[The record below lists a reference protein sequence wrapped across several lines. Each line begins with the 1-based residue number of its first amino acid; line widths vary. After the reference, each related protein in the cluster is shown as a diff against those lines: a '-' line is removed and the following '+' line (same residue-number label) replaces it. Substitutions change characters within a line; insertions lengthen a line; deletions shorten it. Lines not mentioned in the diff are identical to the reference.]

1 MTLST
6 RTNNA
11 NRRKMT
17 NKNQPPT
24 LHRLVMIVLLT
35 GMAWSA
41 SAEPLQIKGRALGQ
55 SQKLACVGEGVTFQS
70 IYTLVTQNQA
80 TIPSLKLT
88 NSTSCDVPTPTF
100 AGQPLDTEVTMLFVN
115 DRLIQVKF
123 EMSPLDWT
131 PAAEFAVTTERAY
144 GKPRRDRR
152 NIKQGLMTDTWA
164 QGPETLLMTWTTLK
178 DGRRSVEVVLR
189 DVPSFSA
196 FQKIIDYNSKQFGR
210 ADSDARLTD
219 TK

>member
-1 MTLST
+1 
-6 RTNNA
+6 
-11 NRRKMT
+11 MT
-17 NKNQPPT
+17 NKKQPPT

-41 SAEPLQIKGRALGQ
+41 SAEPMQIKGRVLGQ

-70 IYTLVTQNQA
+70 LDNLVTQNKA

-88 NSTSCDVPTPTF
+88 DSTSCDVPITTF
-100 AGQPLDTEVTMLFVN
+100 AGQALDTEMTMLFVN
-115 DRLIQVKF
+115 DRMIQVKF
-123 EMSPLDWT
+123 ELSPLDWT

-152 NIKQGLMTDTWA
+152 KINQGLMTDTWT
-164 QGPETLLMTWTTLK
+164 QGPATLLMTWTTLR

-189 DVPSFSA
+189 DVPSFST
-196 FQKIIDYNSKQFGR
+196 FQKIIDYNRKQFDR
-210 ADSDARLTD
+210 ADSNARFQD